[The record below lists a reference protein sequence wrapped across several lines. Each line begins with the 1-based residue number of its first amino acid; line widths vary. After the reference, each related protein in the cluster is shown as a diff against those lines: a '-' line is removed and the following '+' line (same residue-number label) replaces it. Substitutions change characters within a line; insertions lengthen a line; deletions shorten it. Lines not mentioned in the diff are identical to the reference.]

1 MRKVIHSI
9 AGQRPR
15 FMRMQGKG
23 IIKEDF
29 TAHAVIFDIP
39 SRSRL
44 EDYKTTLIIGNSV
57 ITDSNLLAV
66 RSEIIYPIPEYGIR
80 EGTEYKIDP
89 DDVEIT
95 LIGQA
100 GYRKTPLLKIEGII
114 ADGGKLTTATHKVEN
129 NKIFRLFDILNKGRV
144 WDDVST
150 STIPRSINFRITAD
164 DKVIAESIPFNSRIF
179 TRTEYFLFE
188 PFDIARQLEF
198 YAGSELERF
207 HYPFIL
213 IGQLIDKHILEK
225 EVSTL

>member
-1 MRKVIHSI
+1 MRKFIHPI

-15 FMRMQGKG
+15 FIRMQGKG

-29 TAHAVIFDIP
+29 TAYAVIFNIP

-57 ITDSNLLAV
+57 ITDSNLLAI
-66 RSEIIYPIPEYGIR
+66 RSGNIYFTPEYGIR
-80 EGTEYKIDP
+80 EGTEYKISP
-89 DDVEIT
+89 DDIEVI
-95 LIGQA
+95 LIGHA
-100 GYRKTPLLKIEGII
+100 GYKKTPLLKIEGVV
-114 ADGGKLTTATHKVEN
+114 ADGGKLTTATYKVEN
-129 NKIFRLFDILNKGRV
+129 NKIFRLFDIFNKGVV

-150 STIPRSINFRITAD
+150 STISRNINFRITAD
-164 DKVIAESIPFNSRIF
+164 DKVITESIPFNSRIF

-207 HYPFIL
+207 HYPFVL
-213 IGQLIDKHILEK
+213 IGQVIDKHILEK
-225 EVSTL
+225 EVSTI